1 MPKFKVTEE
10 YTTYATTEIEA
21 KDEAEARALASAAPY
36 DRWAYTTD
44 FDALRSRKIEDLE
57 SLK

>member
-21 KDEAEARALASAAPY
+21 RDEAEALAFASAAPY
-36 DRWAYTTD
+36 DRWSYMTD
-44 FDALRSRKIEDLE
+44 FDTPLSRKIEDLE